1 MLFVRGSLVQVI
13 GLSSVQAGE
22 RVLFES
28 GVSGIALNLEKD
40 LVGVALFGNDSQ
52 VSADKRKC
60 ESAQL
65 VKLST

>member
-1 MLFVRGSLVQVI
+1 MI

-52 VSADKRKC
+52 VRAEIKNEKKC
-60 ESAQL
+60 TARD
-65 VKLST
+65 KLST